1 MLRLLLDED
10 VPHDILTGLRRRNP
24 VFPLADVRE
33 MGMGS
38 TPDATILAWAAEHQ
52 WIVVTRD
59 RNTLIADAYTRIRSG
74 DPVFGVLVVPQRPS
88 IGEMIDNLEYIGA
101 VGLPVDFDNPVRY
114 LPIIGS

>member
-10 VPHDILTGLRRRNP
+10 VPQDILKGLRHRRP

-33 MGMGS
+33 MGLGS

-59 RNTLIADAYTRIRSG
+59 RNTLIAEAYTRIESG
-74 DPVFGVLVVPQRPS
+74 APVLGVLVVPQRPN

-101 VGLPVDFDNPVRY
+101 VGIPTDFDNPIRY
-114 LPIIGS
+114 LHII